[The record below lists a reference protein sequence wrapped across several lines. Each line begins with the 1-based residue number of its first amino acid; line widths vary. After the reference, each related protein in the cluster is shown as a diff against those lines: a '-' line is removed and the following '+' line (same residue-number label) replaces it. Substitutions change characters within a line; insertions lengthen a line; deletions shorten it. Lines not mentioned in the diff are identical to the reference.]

1 MVTSAST
8 GLSAVQVTAI
18 VLGYLSMIP
27 FAISFQVN
35 KRKFNI
41 LMLAIGCLI
50 TAASCICECIAR
62 NDLVVFL
69 TPAVIFAML
78 PLAYIV
84 LYFKPTKDWA
94 TFRFWPLI
102 LCGLVGVATVAIFF
116 LVPKQ
121 DNYRALFVAFSAFAS
136 IIAFWCKSDKFM
148 HNFHLATSLM
158 SLFFFFIAKSE
169 LWYGFLLLLVSVI
182 VAKLRF
188 DKKGIND

>member
-102 LCGLVGVATVAIFF
+102 LCGLVAAGYILWQWIDRGFGELGEERLAVAAATLMVVGVQVVF
-116 LVPKQ
+116 
-121 DNYRALFVAFSAFAS
+121 
-136 IIAFWCKSDKFM
+136 
-148 HNFHLATSLM
+148 TS
-158 SLFFFFIAKSE
+158 
-169 LWYGFLLLLVSVI
+169 FLLSILG
-182 VAKLRF
+182 LRRER
-188 DKKGIND
+188 